1 MIGQVSSLERL
12 PLKIFRRLLLSLLLG
27 AIFPI
32 QYHVWGA
39 TPEADFASGAQTDYQ
54 NLTNYINSR
63 FAGSMGFFT
72 TLGWNT
78 PTQVFDLISGP
89 RVELGV
95 GLGADLVNL
104 PDINKVSLGAIQ
116 LSSNTSIPAVV
127 PAPFPVITGKVG
139 LMNGLDLGVKF
150 NYLPMVSLPDL
161 GFAANFFGWG
171 LDLRYKLVEGA
182 TAPTVTAGISFDE
195 MSGSLSIGTP
205 INQTGNYYD
214 PNNSTTY
221 TNISFSGNN
230 NYALNWSTKSF
241 GAQIQ
246 VGKDLGMIN
255 PFAAI
260 GFQRNSGSIT
270 STMTGNGT
278 ITITTPTL
286 IRVAAANSAN
296 PTVFEP
302 KYVLGLDFGMGLHWA
317 IVAESN
323 GTDIAGSTSFRVQF

>member
-1 MIGQVSSLERL
+1 LILV
-12 PLKIFRRLLLSLLLG
+12 LG
-27 AIFPI
+27 AIFQVQLPS
-32 QYHVWGA
+32 WGA
-39 TPEADFASGAQTDYQ
+39 TPESDFAAGAQTDYQ

-63 FAGSMGFFT
+63 FSGSMGFFT

-78 PTQVFDLISGP
+78 PTQVFDLLSGP

-95 GLGADLVNL
+95 GLGADLINL
-104 PDINKVSLGAIQ
+104 PDINKVALGAIQ
-116 LSSNTSIPAVV
+116 ISSNTSIPAVV

-150 NYLPMVSLPDL
+150 NYLPMVDLPDL

-182 TAPTVTAGISFDE
+182 TAPTVTASISFDE

-205 INQTGNYYD
+205 INQTGNYTD
-214 PNNSTTY
+214 GATTY
-221 TNISFSGNN
+221 NGITFSGNN
-230 NYALNWSTKSF
+230 TYALNWSTKSF

-270 STMTGNGT
+270 STMTGSGNVT
-278 ITITTPTL
+278 IPSSLNSPTP
-286 IRVAAANSAN
+286 VSVSAVNSAN

-323 GTDIAGSTSFRVQF
+323 GTDIAGSTSFRLQF